1 MAKSKEIRPI
11 YDLVYPKLGSNGKI
25 KKNFLVL
32 VVVMLLWEEHSML
45 KCSHFEKYIS
55 YNIIKKYLKEL
66 KSKEIRPTF
75 VPTYPPLGTNGR

>member
-11 YDLVYPKLGSNGKI
+11 YDLVYPKLGTNGKI

-45 KCSHFEKYIS
+45 KCSHFEVYMGY
-55 YNIIKKYLKEL
+55 YNII
-66 KSKEIRPTF
+66 
-75 VPTYPPLGTNGR
+75 N